1 MVIIMEVDLTTFT
14 HIANSLSQH
23 FDCLYYVNIETD
35 DYLEFIHP
43 KVLSGLGIP
52 KEGKDFFVTATK
64 NAHGYVHPDDLAEM
78 LKIHDKETVLKNLS
92 NGASYSVSGR
102 LFIDGKIV
110 YARYIAIMCE
120 DKKHILCCMEN
131 IDDEVKERA
140 EQERNLKSAERMA
153 RRDELTGIKNKNA
166 FTEYSQA
173 IDGKIKAGSHDFNFA
188 LLMCDMNDLKL
199 INDAQGHSYGDEALQ
214 RASRMICDAFKHSP
228 IFRIGGDEFA
238 AVLTDYDYER
248 HDQFL
253 ADLRKMSE
261 TNGRMRSGPEIACG
275 LAVYDP
281 MVDNSFNDVFERAD
295 QDMYEDKKRQ
305 KERKAEAGG
314 KKVFGVDGIISEARR
329 RMLDNLFGA
338 LFTVSNG
345 GYVFLSDIRS
355 DYARRSLPMMDDFG
369 LDSEYGYNA
378 IRLWENN
385 VHPDDVKAYR
395 EAVDSLMNGTSD
407 GLPISYRA
415 RKVDGTYIL
424 VTVRFFFLTDGE
436 GKPDFFGGIIIPQ

>member
-1 MVIIMEVDLTTFT
+1 MEIDLTAFS
-14 HIANSLSQH
+14 HIATSLAKR
-23 FDCLYYVNIETD
+23 FDCLYYVDIETN
-35 DYLEFIHP
+35 DYIEFIHP
-43 KVLSGLGIP
+43 KVLASVNIP
-52 KEGKDFFVTATK
+52 KEGKDFFVTASK
-64 NAHGYVHPDDLAEM
+64 NAHNYVHPDDLEEM
-78 LKIHDKETVLKNLS
+78 LKIHDKANVLKNLAK
-92 NGASYSVSGR
+92 GKSYSVSGR
-102 LFIDGKIV
+102 VVRDGKMV
-110 YARYIAIMCE
+110 YTRFVVVMCE
-120 DKKHILCCMEN
+120 DKKHILCGMED
-131 IDDEVKERA
+131 IDDEVREKEA
-140 EQERNLKSAERMA
+140 QAKNLLSAERMA

-166 FTEYSQA
+166 FAEYSQA

-188 LLMCDMNDLKL
+188 LLMCDMNDLKM

-238 AVLTDYDYER
+238 AILTDYDYDHR
-248 HDQFL
+248 DQFL
-253 ADLRKMSE
+253 CDLRKVSE
-261 TNGRMRSGPEIACG
+261 NNGRMRSGPEIACG

-305 KERKAEAGG
+305 KERKAKAGG
-314 KKVFGVDGIISEARR
+314 KKVFGTDGIISEARR

-355 DYARRSLPMMDDFG
+355 DYARHSLPMMDDFG

-378 IRLWENN
+378 IRLWENHI
-385 VHPDDVKAYR
+385 HPDDVKAYK
-395 EAVDSLMNGTSD
+395 ESVDSLMNGTSD

-436 GKPDFFGGIIIPQ
+436 GKPDYFGGILIPQ